1 MQSANG
7 NNSSEQDLMNCME
20 VRGGYGGTAN
30 FFRRP
35 GLDVWIWSQSR
46 DKARIEGG
54 EMHYISSCASGRIT
68 RTLMAD
74 VGGIGSLFTDVAGR
88 MRDLMAK
95 NVNVI
100 AQNSAVKQMASNL
113 GDASRQGGFASTVLS
128 TFFAPTQS
136 MTICNAGHPPPLI
149 YRAAE
154 DQWTVLKTTPNSSST
169 VGEESGT
176 VSPDEYQRFKL
187 KMSAGDMVLS
197 YSNAL
202 TECRYRDGRIIGIA
216 GLLELARILNK
227 VECGDVGGARNVLED
242 FVDRLRQENEENMR
256 DDEATMILSV
266 ATRVRVA
273 LRDNLLAP
281 FRLFGRVSDR
291 TQFGTE

>member
-1 MQSANG
+1 MQSADMNE
-7 NNSSEQDLMNCME
+7 SPEQDLLNCME
-20 VRGGYGGTAN
+20 VRGGHGGTAN

-74 VGGIGSLFTDVAGR
+74 VGGLGSLFTDVAGR

-100 AQNSAVKQMASNL
+100 AQNSAVKQMSSSLEDASN
-113 GDASRQGGFASTVLS
+113 QGGFASTVLS

-136 MTICNAGHPPPLI
+136 MTICNAGHPPPLV

-154 DQWTVLKTTPNSSST
+154 GQWTALKMNCS
-169 VGEESGT
+169 GERPECDESGT

-187 KMSAGDMVLS
+187 KMSPGDMVLS

-202 TECRYRDGRIIGIA
+202 TECRYRDGRTIGIS
-216 GLLELARILNK
+216 GLLKLVQVLNQFAR
-227 VECGDVGGARNVLED
+227 GDAATARNVLED
-242 FVDRLRQENEENMR
+242 FVDRLRLENDENMR
-256 DDEATMILSV
+256 DDEATMILSL
-266 ATRVRVA
+266 ATKARVA

-281 FRLFGRVSDR
+281 FRLFGKVADR
-291 TQFGTE
+291 TQLEPR